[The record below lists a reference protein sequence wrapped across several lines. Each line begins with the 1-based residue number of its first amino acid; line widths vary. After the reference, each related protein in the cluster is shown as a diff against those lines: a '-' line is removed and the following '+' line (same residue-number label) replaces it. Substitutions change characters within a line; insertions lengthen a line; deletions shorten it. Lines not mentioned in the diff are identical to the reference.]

1 MQVKVRTIF
10 LSGPTLRAVNIQ
22 TGSEPGS
29 QEHQVNSRLSQEHDQ
44 VMEKLLELYADLFLH
59 DGYGNISIEMRFLK
73 KGQKEIIISSGKDY
87 RFVLDWPEPAK
98 KNEQTFGDC
107 N

>member
-1 MQVKVRTIF
+1 M
-10 LSGPTLRAVNIQ
+10 
-22 TGSEPGS
+22 
-29 QEHQVNSRLSQEHDQ
+29 NSRLSQEHDQ